1 MLSDNLTLGASL
13 VTQMVRICLQC
24 GRPQLD
30 GGGHG
35 NAPQYSCLENHMD
48 RGACRATVLEVAKSL
63 TPPGKF
69 HIHFQ
74 SDIRTLVK
82 AKVK

>member
-13 VTQMVRICLQC
+13 VTQMVKNLPSMWETSVGWRRAWQYT
-24 GRPQLD
+24 
-30 GGGHG
+30 
-35 NAPQYSCLENHMD
+35 QYSCLENHMD
-48 RGACRATVLEVAKSL
+48 RGAWRATVLEVAKSL
-63 TPPGKF
+63 TSPRKF
-69 HIHFQ
+69 HVHFQ